1 MSSYCHLV
9 RTVVSLCVL
18 SHVVTVSGQ
27 TCRTVT
33 TFNAGLTP
41 RIDDYPSRLKRQPAA
56 LLKED
61 ADVIC
66 VQEYW
71 FENDLAHM
79 LKTVSS
85 KYAYHFSPLHTSISY
100 LPTLSRKYFFPET
113 ACNIPDVVYLY
124 RKVLPCARRRGCA
137 FLLLQS
143 LTKGLYCAVS
153 TCGYFFKTF
162 SEDCFSCISLTATYL
177 FSLIDACKP
186 VNYAYNNRLNGPG
199 LVLLSK
205 QEILSAKYRDFFPGR
220 ELTLQRGFIEAE
232 IKDLGTV
239 VCSHFSA
246 TFPYYF
252 EYDLDFANYAQQQQA
267 EMAAIQSRFLSRDH
281 ILLADFNT
289 GPQVETASSEDRV
302 LKGKAP
308 QNFQM
313 WIAGG
318 YNFTYLEDDGRCT
331 FCRDNPV
338 VDSNIHPNNVIDY
351 VMFKGDYTAQKA
363 ERTLDE
369 SPPLSD
375 HYGVRQTLCKN
386 YRPLI
391 WAWIGWSL

>member
-1 MSSYCHLV
+1 MSSYCHL
-9 RTVVSLCVL
+9 VSLCVL
-18 SHVVTVSGQ
+18 SHVVMVSGQ

-41 RIDDYPSRLKRQPAA
+41 RIDDYPSRLKRQPTA

-79 LKTVSS
+79 LKAVSS

-100 LPTLSRKYFFPET
+100 LPTLSRKRIFPET
-113 ACNIPDVVYLY
+113 ACDPADAAYFYL
-124 RKVLPCARRRGCA
+124 RVLPCALFRGCVPL
-137 FLLLQS
+137 FLQS
-143 LTKGLYCAVS
+143 LQEGLSCAAAK
-153 TCGYFFKTF
+153 CGVLFKTF
-162 SEDCFSCISLTATYL
+162 SEDCISCISLTVTSLSA
-177 FSLIDACKP
+177 LIDACKP
-186 VNYAYNNRLNGPG
+186 VTNGYNNRLNGPG
-199 LVLLSK
+199 LALLSK
-205 QEILSAKYRDFFPGR
+205 QEILSAEYRDFFPGR

-246 TFPYYF
+246 IFPYYF
-252 EYDLDFANYAQQQQA
+252 EYNLDFANYVQQQQA
-267 EMAAIQSRFLSRDH
+267 EMAVIQSRFQSRDH

-302 LKGKAP
+302 LKGEAP

-318 YNFTYLEDDGRCT
+318 YNVTYLEDDGRCT

-351 VMFKGDYTAQKA
+351 VMFKGDYTAQNA
-363 ERTLDE
+363 QRTLDE

-386 YRPLI
+386 
-391 WAWIGWSL
+391 

>member
-9 RTVVSLCVL
+9 RAVVSLCVL
-18 SHVVTVSGQ
+18 SHVVMVSGQ
-27 TCRTVT
+27 ICRTVT

-41 RIDDYPSRLKRQPAA
+41 AIDDYPSRLKRQPAA

-79 LKTVSS
+79 LKAVSS

-100 LPTLSRKYFFPET
+100 FPTLSRKYFFPET
-113 ACNIPDVVYLY
+113 ACNFADVVHLY
-124 RKVLPCARRRGCA
+124 WRVLPCARSRGCVP
-137 FLLLQS
+137 LLLQS
-143 LTKGLYCAVS
+143 PIEAMYCAVS
-153 TCGYFFKTF
+153 KCAYFFKTL
-162 SEDCFSCISLTATYL
+162 SEDCLSCISLTATSL
-177 FSLIDACKP
+177 PSLIDACKP
-186 VNYAYNNRLNGPG
+186 VYYAYNNSLNGPG

-205 QEILSAKYRDFFPGR
+205 QEILSAEYHDFFPGR

-246 TFPYYF
+246 IFPYYF
-252 EYDLDFANYAQQQQA
+252 EYDLDFANYVQQQQA
-267 EMAAIQSRFLSRDH
+267 EMAVIQSRFQSRDH

-318 YNFTYLEDDGRCT
+318 YNVTYLEDDGRCT
-331 FCRDNPV
+331 SCRDNPIF
-338 VDSNIHPNNVIDY
+338 DNYIHPNSVIDY

-386 YRPLI
+386 
-391 WAWIGWSL
+391 